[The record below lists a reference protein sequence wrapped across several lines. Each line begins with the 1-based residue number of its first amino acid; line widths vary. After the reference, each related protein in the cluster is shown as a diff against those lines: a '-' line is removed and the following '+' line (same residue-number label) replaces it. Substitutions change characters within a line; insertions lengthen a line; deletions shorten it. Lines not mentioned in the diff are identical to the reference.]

1 MLKARSTSPLPPVVV
16 DLLKSVGFKAW
27 RFHYYHRAVPVL
39 KLLVDLAD
47 DEDAAVMLALCL
59 LSLGEPVPAALEE
72 KVSQHSDAQLAA
84 HTLQRLALYRVQFR
98 AQSAGA
104 QA

>member
-1 MLKARSTSPLPPVVV
+1 MLKARSSNPLPPVVV

-47 DEDAAVMLALCL
+47 DDDAAVMLSLSL
-59 LSLGEPVPAALEE
+59 LSLGEDVPDALEN
-72 KVSQHSDAQLAA
+72 KVRQHPDAQLAA
-84 HTLQRLALYRVQFR
+84 HTLQRLALYRAEIR
-98 AQSAGA
+98 AR
-104 QA
+104 QARA